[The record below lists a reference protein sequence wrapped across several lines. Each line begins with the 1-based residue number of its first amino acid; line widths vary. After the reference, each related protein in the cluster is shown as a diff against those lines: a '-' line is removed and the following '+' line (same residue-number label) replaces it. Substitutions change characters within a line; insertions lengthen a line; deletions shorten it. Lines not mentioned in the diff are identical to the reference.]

1 MKTAG
6 RRVVAVLA
14 SIGAVAVFAV
24 PASATPLTA
33 ASGTFTDVPAG
44 PPEIRQADGNTFIKQ
59 AVTQTLTGTFTG
71 TAAQRSMTLVHATG
85 AANFHGTET
94 CTCVV
99 QGRSGTLL
107 FGFEG
112 TGEPDGTFV
121 GHFVILSG
129 TGELRNLRGQGSI
142 MGPGPGSVSGTYS
155 GEIHFGPN
163 S

>member
-1 MKTAG
+1 MQGEAFHVG
-6 RRVVAVLA
+6 DWRWR
-14 SIGAVAVFAV
+14 
-24 PASATPLTA
+24 SAAA
-33 ASGTFTDVPAG
+33 ASS
-44 PPEIRQADGNTFIKQ
+44 
-59 AVTQTLTGTFTG
+59 VTGG
-71 TAAQRSMTLVHATG
+71 RTLVHATG

-99 QGRSGTLL
+99 QGRAGTLL

-112 TGEPDGTFV
+112 TGEPNGTFV

-129 TGELRNLRGQGSI
+129 TGGLRNLRGQGSI

-155 GEIHFGPN
+155 GEIHFEPN